1 MPTRRTAIG
10 VVAAMGLIPSRSN
23 AQPVRA
29 SRRLGILMPSGEA
42 DPETTRRL
50 DAVRTKLDEL
60 GWKIGSNLDVTI
72 RYVSGDPG
80 KAAGLAKD
88 LVAARV
94 DIILTAGTEA
104 SKAALAATKDLPI
117 VMATIGDPVGI
128 GLAQSLSRPG
138 GNITGFS
145 LNASDLSAKRVEFA
159 RTCIP
164 NAHHIAVVGNMSNDS
179 VLLKAKSIG
188 DASAVYRIDTKRF
201 DFSNPS
207 AMGDVLLSVRD
218 WKADVILTTEDAVV
232 VANRDIFVKLA
243 TDHRLPIMS
252 EFAVLADAG
261 AVLSYG
267 PATIDLWKRSA
278 IYIDKILRGT
288 SPSVLPI
295 EQPNS
300 FELVL
305 NRRSANKFALRFPVN
320 IESFAD
326 RIIE

>member
-1 MPTRRTAIG
+1 MPTRREAIG
-10 VVAAMGLIPSRSN
+10 VVAALGLVPGHLK
-23 AQPVRA
+23 AQPAREH
-29 SRRLGILMPSGEA
+29 RRLGILMPSGEA
-42 DPETTRRL
+42 DPETSRRL

-60 GWKIGSNLDVTI
+60 GWKPGSNLDVVI
-72 RYVSGDPG
+72 RYVSGDPD

-104 SKAALAATKDLPI
+104 SRAALAATKDLPI

-159 RTCIP
+159 RACIP
-164 NAHHIAVVGNMSNDS
+164 DTRHIAVVGNMSNDS
-179 VLLKAKSIG
+179 VLLKAKSIAE
-188 DASAVYRIDTKRF
+188 ASAVYRIDTKRF
-201 DFSNPS
+201 DVSGPS
-207 AMGDVLLSVRD
+207 AMSGVLFGVRD
-218 WKADVILTTEDAVV
+218 WKADVILTTEDAVI
-232 VANRDIFVKLA
+232 VANRTVFVKLA
-243 TDHRLPIMS
+243 TDHRIPVMS
-252 EFAVLADAG
+252 EFALLADAG

-288 SPSVLPI
+288 SPGVLPI

-305 NRRSANKFALRFPVN
+305 NRRSADTLGLRFPLN

>member
-1 MPTRRTAIG
+1 MPTRRSAIG
-10 VVAAMGLIPSRSN
+10 VVAALGLVPRHSK
-23 AQPVRA
+23 AQPA
-29 SRRLGILMPSGEA
+29 TEHRRLGILMPSGEA
-42 DPETTRRL
+42 DPETSRRL
-50 DAVRTKLDEL
+50 NVVRTKLDEL
-60 GWKIGSNLDVTI
+60 GWKLGSNLDLVI
-72 RYVSGDPG
+72 KYVSGDPA

-104 SKAALAATKDLPI
+104 SRAALDATKDLPI

-128 GLAQSLSRPG
+128 GLAKSLSHPG

-159 RTCIP
+159 RACIP
-164 NAHHIAVVGNMSNDS
+164 DVRYIAVLGNMSNDS
-179 VLLKAKSIG
+179 VLLKAKNIAE
-188 DASAVYRIDTKRF
+188 ASAVYHIGTKRF
-201 DFSNPS
+201 DVAGPS
-207 AMGDVLLSVRD
+207 MMSGVLDDVRD
-218 WKADVILTTEDAVV
+218 WKADVILTTEDTVV
-232 VANRDIFVKLA
+232 VANRNTLMKLA
-243 TDHRLPIMS
+243 TGHRIPVMS

-288 SPSVLPI
+288 SPSMLPI

-305 NRRSANKFALRFPVN
+305 NRRSAEALGLRFPLN
-320 IESFAD
+320 LEGFAE

>member
-1 MPTRRTAIG
+1 MPTRRSVIG
-10 VVAAMGLIPSRSN
+10 VVVALGLIPGRSN
-23 AQPVRA
+23 AQPVGE
-29 SRRLGILMPSGEA
+29 SRRLGILMPSSEA
-42 DPETTRRL
+42 DPETSRRL
-50 DAVRTKLDEL
+50 DAVRTKLYEL
-60 GWKIGSNLDVTI
+60 GWRTGSNLDVTI
-72 RYVSGDPG
+72 RYVNGNPDT
-80 KAAGLAKD
+80 AAGLAKD
-88 LVAARV
+88 LVAAHV

-104 SKAALAATKDLPI
+104 SRAALAATKDLPI

-159 RTCIP
+159 RACIP
-164 NAHHIAVVGNMSNDS
+164 NAHQIAVVGNMSNDS
-179 VLLKAKSIG
+179 VRLKAKSIAEAG
-188 DASAVYRIDTKRF
+188 GVYNIDTKRF
-201 DFSNPS
+201 DISGPS
-207 AMGDVLLSVRD
+207 EMSSVLRSVRD

-232 VANRDIFVKLA
+232 VANRDLLVKLA
-243 TDHRLPIMS
+243 TDQRISIMS
-252 EFAVLADAG
+252 EFAILADAG

-267 PATIDLWKRSA
+267 PVTLDLWKRSA

-288 SPSVLPI
+288 SPGVLPI

-305 NRRSANKFALRFPVN
+305 NRRSANTLALRFPLN

>member
-10 VVAAMGLIPSRSN
+10 VFTAMALIPGRSN
-23 AQPVRA
+23 AQPVKE
-29 SRRLGILMPSGEA
+29 SRRLGILMPSGEN
-42 DPETTRRL
+42 DPETSRRL
-50 DAVRTKLDEL
+50 DAVRNKLDEL
-60 GWKIGSNLDVTI
+60 GWKTGTNLDVTI
-72 RYVSGDPG
+72 RYVSGHPDS
-80 KAAGLAKD
+80 AAGLAMD
-88 LVAARV
+88 LIAARV

-104 SKAALAATKDLPI
+104 SKAAVAATKDLPI

-159 RTCIP
+159 RACVP
-164 NAHHIAVVGNMSNDS
+164 DSHRIAVLGNMKNDS
-179 VLLKAKSIG
+179 VLLKAKSIAEAG
-188 DASAVYRIDTKRF
+188 AAYRIDTKRF
-201 DFSNPS
+201 DISDPS
-207 AMGDVLLSVRD
+207 AMNGVLLSIRD

-232 VANRDIFVKLA
+232 VANRDLLIKLA
-243 TDHRLPIMS
+243 INYRIPIMS

-267 PATIDLWKRSA
+267 PVTLELWKRSA
-278 IYIDKILRGT
+278 IYIDKIFRGA
-288 SPSVLPI
+288 SPGLLPI
-295 EQPNS
+295 EQPNT

-305 NRRSANKFALRFPVN
+305 NQRSANALALRFPLN

-326 RIIE
+326 RVIE